1 MLRKSVS
8 QQSVDQSVNRSV
20 DRSVDQTQTV
30 AYTDVAILSA
40 NRTDISK
47 QSASYLWVSR
57 FYLRHDFQKFLRRS
71 RGHNSDVCGYRQCGH
86 HNSHCCLSKT
96 ALSPPRTPHTTI
108 ATSCRTDFQ
117 FHAVYLGRTA
127 QPRCF
132 IFSSRSPPCITN
144 RARYRAEQKRIT
156 VNATKIF
163 LSCLQIRNSQ

>member
-30 AYTDVAILSA
+30 AYTDVAILPA
-40 NRTDISK
+40 NLTDIRK

-57 FYLRHDFQKFLRRS
+57 FYDFQKFLRRS
-71 RGHNSDVCGYRQCGH
+71 RGHNSDVCGYRQCGR

-108 ATSCRTDFQ
+108 ATSCRTYFQ
-117 FHAVYLGRTA
+117 FHALYLGRTA

-132 IFSSRSPPCITN
+132 IFSSCSPPCITN

-156 VNATKIF
+156 VNATKISF
-163 LSCLQIRNSQ
+163 YLACK